1 MDRGRHCFE
10 NPASTLTRMGRLGG
24 EGGGPLNDILQR
36 NWTLHA
42 LLKSLLVSR
51 NKSIFIGDRQAVD
64 DTPTDSEEMYL
75 QNMCFGNVLRI
86 FGNVFVFFS
95 LFRMQLCFPF
105 RFSVNVNALR
115 RLLLSQPTP
124 YLNVC
129 ILF

>member
-10 NPASTLTRMGRLGG
+10 NPASTLTRMGRPGG

-51 NKSIFIGDRQAVD
+51 NKSIFTGDHQAVD

-75 QNMCFGNVLRI
+75 QNTNVLRKCVEDNWKRI
-86 FGNVFVFFS
+86 CFLFTIQNV
-95 LFRMQLCFPF
+95 M
-105 RFSVNVNALR
+105 
-115 RLLLSQPTP
+115 
-124 YLNVC
+124 
-129 ILF
+129 